1 MNFDLNIQ
9 NYKKEE
15 LLDMFDLPTDYDQFT
30 LEQKENKLRD
40 NILYDKS
47 IDELVKQKTLGFIQ
61 EVKKHLIQTI
71 GPNVGIA
78 FKKIAKNVFNTDLE
92 LKKSAVLE
100 ENGSQMII
108 QRPVTGYSESF
119 PSEFYSGSINPLK
132 KRTLKQNL
140 NVDTRFRDNYFGT
153 TSTNYHLDLPMK
165 FSNVLTMQLTAF
177 EMPET
182 YYSISKALG
191 NNYFTIHIN
200 SSSELKKAVITI
212 PDGNYTS
219 TSIINY
225 LNNYCSSG
233 PLSGYNYYKYI
244 LFTLNV
250 DADSSGSG
258 QMIVG
263 ISSSCPVGT
272 FDFVLDFQTTPE
284 GLSDASSP
292 LPLKLGWLFGFR
304 NGVYTGNSTYVSEGI
319 VDMSG
324 SRYLY
329 LVVDDYNNN
338 VNNSFFSAFH
348 SSILNKNIL
357 ARISTKNS
365 WFDILSQSNL
375 NLITTPRQYFG
386 PVDIQKLKIQLLDE
400 YGRVID
406 LHNMDYSFC
415 LTLQSVY
422 DL

>member
-78 FKKIAKNVFNTDLE
+78 LKKIAKNVFNTDLE

-153 TSTNYHLDLPMK
+153 T
-165 FSNVLTMQLTAF
+165 
-177 EMPET
+177 
-182 YYSISKALG
+182 
-191 NNYFTIHIN
+191 
-200 SSSELKKAVITI
+200 
-212 PDGNYTS
+212 
-219 TSIINY
+219 
-225 LNNYCSSG
+225 
-233 PLSGYNYYKYI
+233 
-244 LFTLNV
+244 
-250 DADSSGSG
+250 
-258 QMIVG
+258 
-263 ISSSCPVGT
+263 
-272 FDFVLDFQTTPE
+272 
-284 GLSDASSP
+284 
-292 LPLKLGWLFGFR
+292 
-304 NGVYTGNSTYVSEGI
+304 
-319 VDMSG
+319 
-324 SRYLY
+324 
-329 LVVDDYNNN
+329 
-338 VNNSFFSAFH
+338 
-348 SSILNKNIL
+348 
-357 ARISTKNS
+357 
-365 WFDILSQSNL
+365 
-375 NLITTPRQYFG
+375 
-386 PVDIQKLKIQLLDE
+386 
-400 YGRVID
+400 
-406 LHNMDYSFC
+406 
-415 LTLQSVY
+415 
-422 DL
+422 

>member
-1 MNFDLNIQ
+1 
-9 NYKKEE
+9 
-15 LLDMFDLPTDYDQFT
+15 
-30 LEQKENKLRD
+30 
-40 NILYDKS
+40 
-47 IDELVKQKTLGFIQ
+47 
-61 EVKKHLIQTI
+61 
-71 GPNVGIA
+71 
-78 FKKIAKNVFNTDLE
+78 
-92 LKKSAVLE
+92 
-100 ENGSQMII
+100 
-108 QRPVTGYSESF
+108 
-119 PSEFYSGSINPLK
+119 
-132 KRTLKQNL
+132 
-140 NVDTRFRDNYFGT
+140 
-153 TSTNYHLDLPMK
+153 
-165 FSNVLTMQLTAF
+165 
-177 EMPET
+177 
-182 YYSISKALG
+182 
-191 NNYFTIHIN
+191 
-200 SSSELKKAVITI
+200 
-212 PDGNYTS
+212 
-219 TSIINY
+219 
-225 LNNYCSSG
+225 
-233 PLSGYNYYKYI
+233 
-244 LFTLNV
+244 
-250 DADSSGSG
+250 
-258 QMIVG
+258 MIVG
-263 ISSSCPVGT
+263 ISSSSKVGT

-375 NLITTPRQYFG
+375 NLVTTPRQYFG